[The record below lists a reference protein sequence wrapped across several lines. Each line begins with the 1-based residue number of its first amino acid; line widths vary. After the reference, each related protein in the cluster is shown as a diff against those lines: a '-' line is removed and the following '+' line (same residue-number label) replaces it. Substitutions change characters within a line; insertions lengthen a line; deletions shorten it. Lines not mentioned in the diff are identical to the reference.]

1 MSDPRYDDIDPVRW
15 FDALG
20 TCGCGKPCTGT
31 LMGPRNESYGR
42 SCTACA
48 NKRLAKAKA
57 QRERI
62 DRAKEPT

>member
-1 MSDPRYDDIDPVRW
+1 VSDPRYDDVDPVRW

-42 SCTACA
+42 SCTTCA
-48 NKRLAKAKA
+48 ERRIKKAVAHRQKLA
-57 QRERI
+57 ER
-62 DRAKEPT
+62 K